1 MKIKSWIIKKLG
13 GVTEESHERARSD
26 YEKWAIENLTG
37 KNGEVTPGCA
47 HHFPREDED
56 ITIIR
61 SRIGISSG
69 KIKRLKVAP
78 WCRRVV
84 TSGLRVEP

>member
-13 GVTEESHERARSD
+13 GVTEESHEKARSD

-37 KNGEVTPGCA
+37 KNGEVTPDCA
-47 HHFPREDED
+47 HYFSFEDEN
-56 ITIIR
+56 ITVIK
-61 SRIGISSG
+61 SGISISNA
-69 KIKRLKVAP
+69 KIKSLNVAP
-78 WCRRVV
+78 WCRQVV